1 MSHRENQ
8 IEDPRLAAIVDWS
21 DDAIIS
27 KDLSG
32 TVLSWNRAAE
42 QLFGYTAAEII
53 GKPITIIFPP
63 ERVSEEASI
72 LAQIARGERIAH
84 YETERRRRDGQVISV
99 SVTISPIR
107 DAGGR
112 IIGASKIIRDLTD
125 RNARE
130 RRIQELQAELAH
142 VQRLTELGQFV
153 SMLVHEVN
161 QPLTAIATYANACRR
176 LVTVG
181 DFTRLATPLDRI
193 VEQTSR
199 AGEIVQRIRDFVK
212 KSDALMRPEDMSHV
226 IKEAIALTKTCVK
239 DDGVTLEMQRV
250 PTGLQAEI
258 DKVQVQQVLFN
269 LLRNGIEAMRGQP
282 RPKIKV
288 ATKLA
293 REGMIEISVADT
305 GPGLA
310 DEVRAKLFQPFVTTK
325 KDGMGIGLSVCKAIV
340 ESHAGRLWVDDNPGG
355 GTIFRFTV
363 LHAQD
368 ADAST
373 RLGPGETQH
382 APD

>member
-1 MSHRENQ
+1 MKRS
-8 IEDPRLAAIVDWS
+8 
-21 DDAIIS
+21 
-27 KDLSG
+27 
-32 TVLSWNRAAE
+32 
-42 QLFGYTAAEII
+42 
-53 GKPITIIFPP
+53 
-63 ERVSEEASI
+63 
-72 LAQIARGERIAH
+72 
-84 YETERRRRDGQVISV
+84 RRRRDGQVISV

-130 RRIQELQAELAH
+130 QRIQELQAELAH

-226 IKEAIALTKTCVK
+226 IKEAIALAKTCVK

-368 ADAST
+368 A
-373 RLGPGETQH
+373 
-382 APD
+382 APPVGTW